1 MQGLLSSLTVILCLD
16 RHVVVARD
24 KGWDLV
30 KELSGLSIT
39 LPCVGN
45 LLSETRCRVEAT
57 YADSKAEAKLMSPR
71 K

>member
-1 MQGLLSSLTVILCLD
+1 M
-16 RHVVVARD
+16 VVARD